1 MTEKDETLAPN
12 QKKIIDWDKKSASDA
27 SRIGKRLS
35 GRAALPDQASTDN
48 SISRLN
54 TPKPSD
60 KALRRLRQKIRE
72 VYDEEDEEENASPD
86 FFNINLLGETEDAA
100 ESTRRHTE
108 TETIRITKEQQL
120 AGKLNAILSTSLA
133 AKEAGLPPSPTSQ
146 DARLANAAEYD
157 IPGIRRKTLKQKVSE
172 PLHLKGEL
180 KEDSLPNAL
189 HGIRKTRDRLPEDAL
204 NDYPASDAEELD
216 NEDTEAKLAKLILK
230 KSGRRAPNKKLSELV
245 RESSIAEKTRSA
257 KQNGNENA

>member
-1 MTEKDETLAPN
+1 MPP
-12 QKKIIDWDKKSASDA
+12 KKS
-27 SRIGKRLS
+27 
-35 GRAALPDQASTDN
+35 
-48 SISRLN
+48 
-54 TPKPSD
+54 
-60 KALRRLRQKIRE
+60 
-72 VYDEEDEEENASPD
+72 V
-86 FFNINLLGETEDAA
+86 F
-100 ESTRRHTE
+100 RH
-108 TETIRITKEQQL
+108 L
-120 AGKLNAILSTSLA
+120 
-133 AKEAGLPPSPTSQ
+133 
-146 DARLANAAEYD
+146 D

-180 KEDSLPNAL
+180 KEDGLPNAL